1 MSTDA
6 EPNAIEKADIAAARK
21 LAPHRRDRAVKALGR
36 FGKLGDQP
44 PLFTLGALTL
54 AVGVLLQRRP
64 VIEAGLRVLA
74 AEALATALKSAV
86 KKRVARTRPHKMLED
101 GEYRA
106 EPGEPD
112 GKGEQSFPSGHTAGA
127 VAVAG
132 VLSAFHPPATVPL
145 YAAAATISLIQAPT
159 AKHYPSDIAAGAAI
173 GGLSAAAVHV
183 LFSRLW
189 PPRPTRLRDRAG
201 RAALAR
207 WRQIA
212 G

>member
-1 MSTDA
+1 MS
-6 EPNAIEKADIAAARK
+6 EPNPIERADIAAAEK
-21 LAPHRRDRAVKALGR
+21 LAPHRDEPVVKALGR

-44 PLFTLGALTL
+44 PLFALGLATLG
-54 AVGVLLQRRP
+54 VGLVLQRRP

-74 AEALATALKSAV
+74 AEGLATAVKSVV
-86 KKRVARTRPHKMLED
+86 KKRVARTRPHKMLDE

-106 EPGEPD
+106 EAGEPE

-132 VLSAFHPPATVPL
+132 VLSAFYPPATVPL

-173 GGLSAAAVHV
+173 GGVSALAVH
-183 LFSRLW
+183 LAFSRLW
-189 PPRPTRLRDRAG
+189 PPRPSRLRDRAG
-201 RAALAR
+201 QAALAR